1 MANVNFRKG
10 LRSAL
15 PATYA
20 EGTFYVTT
28 DERAIYLDVSD
39 SARIRLG
46 DFQEFATIDAL
57 TANTNPSTTALYY
70 VTDINCLAKW
80 NGSEYVQINKDTGMT
95 SVEVVGDGNAVT
107 AAVYSADGRKLTLTK
122 GATYMTAADV
132 DGKVA
137 AAKTE
142 VLDYVGEIPSDYTE
156 ETVIA
161 YINKKAEETLNAA
174 SGGSSESAA
183 SVLAA
188 LNTYKTEN
196 DPKVEAN
203 AAAAAA
209 AKSAADAAQATADSK
224 ATIDEVKA
232 LDYATK
238 AEAKGYADAKDEAIA
253 AAQSAAEAAQSTADS
268 KATMDQV
275 NAAIAGAGHAVKS
288 EVDQSISDLDK
299 AYKAADSALE
309 TKLQGNIDKKVE
321 QSVYDAKIAELA
333 GADTTLQGNIDKA
346 VEALEGADEA
356 QVARIAALE
365 GTITGLSGAMHF
377 KGVETELPTG
387 ENLSEIYADGDVII
401 VGDKEYVFNSGAFV
415 EFGDVSAEGDRIGA
429 LETTVGNETSGLV
442 KGVAD
447 NKAAIEAEVK
457 RAGEAES
464 ALSGRLDALEAI
476 DHDHDN
482 KTVLDG
488 ITAEKVAAWDGA
500 QAAAE
505 ATAASAL
512 SAAKTELEGKITA
525 EAERAT
531 AAEGKALTDAKAYT
545 DEKNTA
551 MDNRVKVLEAID
563 HDAYKAADE
572 ATLASAKAY
581 TDEKN
586 TAMDSRVKVLEAID
600 HEAYK
605 AYADQAEADAVTAA
619 NAYADGLAKNYDA
632 AGSAATAES
641 NAKAY
646 ADSLVMTWGSF

>member
-46 DFQEFATIDAL
+46 DFQEFANIEAL
-57 TANTNPSTTALYY
+57 EANTNPSTTALYY
-70 VTDINCLAKW
+70 VTDINCMAKW
-80 NGSEYVQINKDTGMT
+80 NGSEYIQINTDTGMT

-107 AAVYSADGRKLTLTK
+107 AAVYNKEGRKLTLTK

-132 DGKVA
+132 DSKISA
-137 AAKTE
+137 ADTTLRAYVDEKTKGIATDASLGALTDRVSAVEGE
-142 VLDYVGEIPSDYTE
+142 VDV
-156 ETVIA
+156 
-161 YINKKAEETLNAA
+161 LNAA
-174 SGGSSESAA
+174 IAEGGSVATA
-183 SVLAA
+183 I
-188 LNTYKTEN
+188 
-196 DPKVEAN
+196 
-203 AAAAAA
+203 AAADTKAGQAADAAA
-209 AKSAADAAQATADSK
+209 AAQATADSK
-224 ATIDEVKA
+224 ATMAEVEAKN
-232 LDYATK
+232 YATK
-238 AEAKGYADAKDEAIA
+238 DEAQGYANAKDEAIA
-253 AAQSAAEAAQSTADS
+253 AAQSAADAAQAAADS

-288 EVDQSISDLDK
+288 EVDQSIADLDA

-309 TKLQGNIDKKVE
+309 TKLQGNIDKKVD
-321 QSVYDAKIAELA
+321 QTAYDAKVAELA

-356 QVARIAALE
+356 QVARIEALE

-377 KGVETELPTG
+377 KGVETALPEDVSG
-387 ENLSEIYADGDVII
+387 YADGDVII

-415 EFGDVSAEGDRIGA
+415 EFGDVSAEGDRIAA
-429 LETTVGNETSGLV
+429 LETAVGNAESGLV

-447 NKAAIEAEVK
+447 NKSAIEAEVE
-457 RAGEAES
+457 RAGDAEA
-464 ALSGRLDALEAI
+464 ALSGRLDLLEAI

-488 ITAEKVAAWDGA
+488 ITAEKVASWDGA

-505 ATAASAL
+505 ATASAAL

-525 EAERAT
+525 ASNAAGAAQAKADDAYALAGEKTTMAEVEAKGYATETKAGELAT
-531 AAEGKALTDAKAYT
+531 AAQNAAVAHADGL
-545 DEKNTA
+545 NTA
-551 MDNRVKVLEAID
+551 MDTRVKALEDID
-563 HDAYKAADE
+563 HDAYKG
-572 ATLASAKAY
+572 
-581 TDEKN
+581 
-586 TAMDSRVKVLEAID
+586 
-600 HEAYK
+600 
-605 AYADQAEADAVTAA
+605 YADQAEADAIASA
-619 NAYADGLAKNYDA
+619 NAYSDGLAKNYDA
-632 AGSAATAES
+632 AGSAATAEQ
-641 NAKAY
+641 NAKDY